1 MVRSKLLAAGGYGRR
16 VALAVVCVAIL
27 FLSLRFVLHPE
38 TPEESMLKQTQAGVK
53 QLETEI
59 QRLYQAA
66 QDYRAGRGA
75 LTSLQAQV
83 SATRKAYKTIE
94 YILEYYHPTYIKEH
108 INGPPLDHL
117 DPYPHRDLPAV
128 VTPRG
133 LQVLDEQVYSEEA
146 NQHREEIA
154 NLVSEL
160 KTRYQI
166 LLLQFEKRRYIQ
178 RFEAFEAMRLEL
190 IRMFALGVTGF
201 DTPGSLQALSE
212 AAVTCRALQQA
223 TGYYAA
229 SVPGDGAGVVTLFG
243 NAATY
248 LDTHN
253 NFDTFD
259 RLTFLTDYVNPLYK
273 KLLALHRQLGART
286 SAEVTKE
293 VSAWNFYSDNIFSAD
308 FLNPYYYTLLKQEQD
323 SEALRALGKK
333 LFYDNRL
340 SNSGTMSCGSCHQPK
355 RAFAD
360 GEVRSHANAEGRV
373 VRRNAPS
380 LINAVFSDRFFYDL
394 RAFDLEDQAEH
405 VIEDPLEFNTT
416 FPDMLARL
424 QAVPEYRDAFH
435 GAFPKNAEGPITRYQ
450 FSAALASYVLSLRS
464 FNSPFDRFVRGEAT
478 ALPRKVRAGFNLF
491 MGKAACGTC
500 HFAPTFGGLVPPLYH
515 ENESEVL
522 GVFEK
527 PGLKIPDGDPGR
539 AANGVTS
546 EDADIY
552 QHSFKTVSVRNAALT
567 APYFHH
573 GGYKTLEEVL
583 EFYTLGGAQGVG
595 LTDEVPHQT
604 LPAAPLNLSRGEIS
618 DIITFLQSLS
628 DESLSKE

>member
-1 MVRSKLLAAGGYGRR
+1 MIRNNRRVVLLATVGMAM
-16 VALAVVCVAIL
+16 L
-27 FLSLRFVLHPE
+27 FLSLRFSLHPE
-38 TPEESMLKQTQAGVK
+38 TPEERMLKQAQAGVK
-53 QLETEI
+53 QLDTGI

-66 QDYRAGRGA
+66 QEYRAGRGT

-83 SATRKAYKTIE
+83 SATRKAYKAIE
-94 YILEYYHPTYIKEH
+94 YILEYYHPTYVKEH

-128 VTPRG
+128 VAPRG
-133 LQVLDEQVYSEEA
+133 LQVLDEQVYA
-146 NQHREEIA
+146 NDAGEHREEIA

-201 DTPGSLQALSE
+201 DTPGSLQALPE
-212 AAVTCRALQQA
+212 AAVTCRTLQQA
-223 TGYYAA
+223 TRYYAVG
-229 SVPGDGAGVVTLFG
+229 VPG
-243 NAATY
+243 NAADIAEHFGRAAAY
-248 LDTHN
+248 LDAHD

-273 KLLALHRQLGART
+273 KLLVLHRQLGART

-293 VSAWNFYSDNIFSAD
+293 VPAWNFYSDNIFSAD
-308 FLNPYYYTLLKQEQD
+308 FLNPYYYTLLKAEQD
-323 SEALRALGKK
+323 HEALRALGRK
-333 LFYDNRL
+333 LFYDPRL
-340 SNSGTMSCGSCHQPK
+340 SNNGTMSCGSCHQPR

-360 GEVRSHANAEGRV
+360 GQVRSHANAEGRL

-394 RAFDLEDQAEH
+394 RAFDLEDQAAH
-405 VIEDPLEFNTT
+405 VIEDHLEFNTT
-416 FPDMLARL
+416 FPEMLARL
-424 QAVPEYRDAFH
+424 QATPEYRDAFRA
-435 GAFPKNAEGPITRYQ
+435 AFPRAAGAAITRYQ
-450 FSAALASYVLSLRS
+450 FSAALASYVASLRS
-464 FNSPFDRFVRGEAT
+464 FKSPFDRFVRGETT
-478 ALPRKVRAGFNLF
+478 ALPRRVRAGFNLF

-527 PGLKIPDGDPGR
+527 PRLKIPDGDPGR
-539 AANGVTS
+539 AGNGVMS

-552 QHSFKTVSVRNAALT
+552 QRSFKTVSVRNSALT

-573 GGYKTLEEVL
+573 GGYQTLEEVL
-583 EFYTLGGAQGVG
+583 EFYNQGGAQGAG
-595 LTDEVPHQT
+595 LADEVPHQT
-604 LPAAPLNLSRGEIS
+604 LPATQLNLSRGEVN
-618 DIITFLQSLS
+618 DIIAFLQSLS
-628 DESLSKE
+628 DESLHDQ

>member
-1 MVRSKLLAAGGYGRR
+1 MAHSKVYVVLAGILL
-16 VALAVVCVAIL
+16 LTLC
-27 FLSLRFVLHPE
+27 FVQHPE

-53 QLETEI
+53 QLEKEI
-59 QRLYQAA
+59 QRLYQVG
-66 QDYRAGRGA
+66 QDYRKGSGA
-75 LTSLQAQV
+75 LTALRAQV
-83 SATRKAYKTIE
+83 SATRRAYKEIE
-94 YILEYYHPTYIKEH
+94 YILEYYHPTYVKEH

-128 VTPRG
+128 VAPRG
-133 LQVLDEQVYSEEA
+133 LQVLDEQVYA
-146 NQHREEIA
+146 DDADQHREEIA
-154 NLVSEL
+154 GLVSEL

-190 IRMFALGVTGF
+190 VRMFALGVTGF
-201 DTPGSLQALSE
+201 DTPGSLQAIPE

-223 TGYYAA
+223 VGYYAA
-229 SVPGDGAGVVTLFG
+229 SVPGNGAAISTRFA
-243 NAATY
+243 NAAAY
-248 LDTHN
+248 LEAHN
-253 NFDTFD
+253 DFDTFD

-273 KLLALHRQLGART
+273 ELLTLHHQLGART
-286 SAEVTKE
+286 TAEVTQE
-293 VSAWNFYSDNIFSAD
+293 VPAWNFYSDNIFSAD

-323 SEALRALGKK
+323 SDSLRALGKK
-333 LFYDNRL
+333 LFYDPRL

-360 GEVRSHANAEGRV
+360 GQVRSHANAEGRF

-394 RAFDLEDQAEH
+394 RAFDLEDQAGH
-405 VIEDPLEFNTT
+405 VIEDHLEFNTT

-424 QAVPEYRDAFH
+424 QALPEYRTAFH
-435 GAFPKNAEGPITRYQ
+435 GTMTRYQ
-450 FSAALASYVLSLRS
+450 FSAALASYVASLRS
-464 FNSPFDRFVRGEAT
+464 FNSPFDRFVRGETT
-478 ALPRKVRAGFNLF
+478 ALPRKARAGFNLF

-552 QHSFKTVSVRNAALT
+552 QHSFKTVSIRNVGLT

-573 GGYKTLEEVL
+573 GGYNTLEEVMD
-583 EFYTLGGAQGVG
+583 FYNQGGAQGVG
-595 LTDEVPHQT
+595 LSDEVPHQT
-604 LPAAPLNLSRGEIS
+604 LPAAPLNLSRSEIN
-618 DIITFLQSLS
+618 DIIAFLHALS
-628 DESLSKE
+628 DESLTNE

>member
-1 MVRSKLLAAGGYGRR
+1 MERSKLPAGAAYGRSTAL
-16 VALAVVCVAIL
+16 VALGVGIL
-27 FLSLRFVLHPE
+27 FLTLRFVLPPE
-38 TPEESMLKQTQAGVK
+38 TPEERMLKQTQAGVK
-53 QLETEI
+53 HLETEI

-66 QDYRAGRGA
+66 QEYRAGSGA
-75 LTSLQAQV
+75 LTSLQTQV
-83 SATRKAYKTIE
+83 SATRKAYKAIE
-94 YILEYYHPTYIKEH
+94 YILEYYHPTYVKEH

-117 DPYPHRDLPAV
+117 DPYPHRDLPTV

-133 LQVLDEQVYSEEA
+133 LQVLDEQVYSDEA
-146 NQHREEIA
+146 GDHREEIA

-166 LLLQFEKRRYIQ
+166 VLLQFGKRRYIQ
-178 RFEAFEAMRLEL
+178 RFEAFEAIRLEL
-190 IRMFALGVTGF
+190 IRMFTLGVTGF
-201 DTPGSLQALSE
+201 DTPGSLQALPE

-229 SVPGDGAGVVTLFG
+229 GAAGDAADIAAHFG

-253 NFDTFD
+253 DFDTFD

-273 KLLALHRQLGART
+273 KLLTLHRQLGART
-286 SAEVTKE
+286 SAEVTQE
-293 VSAWNFYSDNIFSAD
+293 VPAWNFYSDNIFSAD
-308 FLNPYYYTLLKQEQD
+308 FLNPYYYTMLKQEQD
-323 SEALRALGKK
+323 NEALRTLGKK
-333 LFYDNRL
+333 LFYDPRL
-340 SNSGTMSCGSCHQPK
+340 SNGGTMSCGSCHQPR

-360 GEVRSHANAEGRV
+360 GEVRSHANAEGRL

-380 LINAVFSDRFFYDL
+380 LINVVFSDRFFYDL
-394 RAFDLEDQAEH
+394 RAFDLEDQAGH
-405 VIEDPLEFNTT
+405 VIEDHLEFNTT
-416 FPDMLARL
+416 FTDMLARL
-424 QAVPEYRDAFH
+424 QAAPEYRDAFH
-435 GAFPKNAEGPITRYQ
+435 NAFPKGSDATITRYQ
-450 FSAALASYVLSLRS
+450 FSAALASYVASLRS
-464 FNSPFDRFVRGEAT
+464 FNSPFDRFVRGETT
-478 ALPRKVRAGFNLF
+478 ALPRKVRAGFTLF

-539 AANGVTS
+539 AGNGVIS
-546 EDADIY
+546 EDANIY
-552 QHSFKTVSVRNAALT
+552 QRSFKTVSIRNAALT

-573 GGYKTLEEVL
+573 GAYTTLEEVL
-583 EFYTLGGAQGVG
+583 DFYNAGGAQGEG

-604 LPAAPLNLSRGEIS
+604 LPAAKLNLSRTEIN
-618 DIITFLQSLS
+618 DIIAFLHSLS
-628 DESLSKE
+628 DGSLNEE